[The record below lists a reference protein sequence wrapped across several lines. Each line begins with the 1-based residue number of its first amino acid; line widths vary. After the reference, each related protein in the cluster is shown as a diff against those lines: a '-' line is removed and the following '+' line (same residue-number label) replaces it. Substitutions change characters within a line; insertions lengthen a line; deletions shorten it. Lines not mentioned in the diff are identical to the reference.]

1 MDFIKIEELQVY
13 AGHGVFSE
21 ETRKGQMFYVNAV
34 LSTDLRSAGQ
44 KDELTL
50 STHYGEVC
58 HFISRYLKEH
68 TFLLIEAAAEH
79 LAKELLLE
87 FPLIR
92 ELELEIRKPHA
103 PIGLPLSSVSVQIR
117 RGWKQV
123 YLGIGSN
130 MGDRRG
136 YMDRA
141 VERLNDCQE
150 IRNVKCS
157 DFITTKPYGGVEQ
170 EDFLNGAI
178 GLETLLTPEELLEF
192 LHELEK
198 EAGRERKV
206 HWGPRTL
213 DLDIL
218 FYQGYVSDDPQLT
231 VPHPDMENRMF
242 VLEPLSGLCPY
253 YKNPVTGKSVKQML
267 KELKNIQE
275 LKEIQELKKIQEPEE
290 GQESTE
296 KQEVSAG
303 KA

>member
-1 MDFIKIEELQVY
+1 MDFIKIEELEVY

-34 LSTDLRSAGQ
+34 LGTDLRSAGL

-79 LAKELLLE
+79 LAKALLLD

-92 ELELEIRKPHA
+92 ELTLEIRKPHA
-103 PIGLPLSSVSVQIR
+103 PIGLPLSSVSVQIK

-123 YLGIGSN
+123 YLGVGSN
-130 MGDRRG
+130 MGDRSR
-136 YMDRA
+136 YIDRA
-141 VERLNDCQE
+141 VEGLKSCPE
-150 IRNVKCS
+150 VRNVKCS

-178 GLETLLTPEELLEF
+178 ELETLLAPEELLDL

-218 FYQGYVSDDPQLT
+218 FYQGYVSDDPRLT

-242 VLEPLSGLCPY
+242 VLVPLSQLCPY
-253 YKNPVTGKSVKQML
+253 YKNPVTGQSVKQML
-267 KELKNIQE
+267 KELEKM
-275 LKEIQELKKIQEPEE
+275 QEPRE
-290 GQESTE
+290 GQERTE
-296 KQEVSAG
+296 KQDGTAG